1 MLTFLPI
8 RSQKEIITDLT
19 RVKIEQEVLKKK
31 ENMLINELLDTN
43 KEEDND

>member
-1 MLTFLPI
+1 MLTFLPV

-43 KEEDND
+43 KEENND